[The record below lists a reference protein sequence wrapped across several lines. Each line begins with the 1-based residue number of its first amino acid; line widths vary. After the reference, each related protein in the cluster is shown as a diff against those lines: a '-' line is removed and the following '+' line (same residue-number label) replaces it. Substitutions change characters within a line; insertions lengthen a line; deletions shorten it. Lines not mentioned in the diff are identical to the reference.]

1 MRWQYVTT
9 REIFGVKRRKL
20 HQGIALIE
28 VRDPMVLTEI
38 ESDSAL
44 QPFLGERLTDT
55 CIAVQPQ
62 AVTDVLRRLQALG
75 HLPMVVES

>member
-1 MRWQYVTT
+1 VPKNG
-9 REIFGVKRRKL
+9 ISSVKRRKL
-20 HQGIALIE
+20 HRGAALIE

-44 QPFLGERLTDT
+44 QPFLGERLSDT
-55 CIAVQPQ
+55 CVAVQPQ
-62 AVTDVLRRLQALG
+62 AVPDILRRMQSLG